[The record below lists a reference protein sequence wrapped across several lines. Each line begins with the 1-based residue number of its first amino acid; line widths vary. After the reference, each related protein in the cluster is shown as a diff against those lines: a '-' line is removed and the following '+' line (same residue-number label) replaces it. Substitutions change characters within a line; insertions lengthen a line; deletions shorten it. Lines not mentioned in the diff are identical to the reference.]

1 MSHATLDVPGLI
13 GSLRRRA
20 QSELRLLKYRLD
32 YRYLRNQHSTH
43 LFRSHRPPLSLSQ
56 RHTVAELTLRGVAFP
71 GYEDIGLAAD
81 RWARLAAVV
90 DDFAA
95 SDRVLE
101 AIRGFRAVAA
111 TGEMAS
117 DAYIVK
123 LLPPAPTLR
132 LDDPLLEVGLS
143 PAVLDVVNSYL
154 GMWAKLIYTDAW
166 HTIPVDIGKRIGS
179 QYWHRDP
186 EDQRMVKVYAYFGPV
201 GEGCGAMEYVLES
214 QVAGRYSGAW
224 RWKPH
229 AGRGHRYPGDG
240 EVEQAVPAAQR
251 IPCFGDRG
259 TFVFCDTAGLHRGG
273 VATTRPRILATWTF
287 VTPASIGFTAGRRFT
302 IEGDA
307 GGSKSLAAKFALT

>member
-1 MSHATLDVPGLI
+1 MSRATSIVRGLI
-13 GSLRRRA
+13 WSFRRRA
-20 QSELRLLKYRLD
+20 PSELRLLKYRLD
-32 YRYLRNQHSTH
+32 YRYLRNRRSAH
-43 LFRSHRPPLSLSQ
+43 LFRSHRPTLSLSQ
-56 RHTVAELTLRGVAFP
+56 QQTAAELTNRGIAFP
-71 GYEDIGLAAD
+71 SYDDIALPAD

-95 SDRVLE
+95 TDRVRE

-132 LDDPLLEVGLS
+132 LDHPLLEVGLS

-214 QVAGRYSGAW
+214 QAAGRYSGAW

-229 AGRGHRYPGDG
+229 SGQGHRYPGDA
-240 EVEQAVPAAQR
+240 EVEQAVPAEQR
-251 IPCFGDRG
+251 IPCFGNRG

-302 IEGDA
+302 IEGDSRA
-307 GGSKSLAAKFALT
+307 PESLAARFALT

>member
-1 MSHATLDVPGLI
+1 MSRATSIVPRLI
-13 GSLRRRA
+13 WSLRSRA
-20 QSELRLLKYRLD
+20 LPELRLLKYRLD
-32 YRYLRNQHSTH
+32 SRYLRNRRSAH
-43 LFRSHRPPLSLSQ
+43 LFRSHRPTLSLSQ
-56 RHTVAELTLRGVAFP
+56 QQTAAELTNRGIAFP
-71 GYEDIGLAAD
+71 SYDDIALPAD

-95 SDRVLE
+95 SDRVRE

-132 LDDPLLEVGLS
+132 LDHPLLEVGLS
-143 PAVLDVVNSYL
+143 PAVLNVVNSYL

-166 HTIPVDIGKRIGS
+166 HTIPVDIGMRIGS

-214 QVAGRYSGAW
+214 QGAGRYSGPW

-229 AGRGHRYPGDG
+229 AGRGHRYPGDA
-240 EVEQAVPAAQR
+240 EVEQAVPPEQR
-251 IPCFGDRG
+251 IPCFGNRG

-307 GGSKSLAAKFALT
+307 AASETLAARFALT